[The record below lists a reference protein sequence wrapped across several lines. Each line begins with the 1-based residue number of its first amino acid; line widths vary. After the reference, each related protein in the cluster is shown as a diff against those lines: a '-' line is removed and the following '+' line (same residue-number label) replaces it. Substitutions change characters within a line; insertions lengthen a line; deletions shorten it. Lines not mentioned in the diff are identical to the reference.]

1 MRILFVNPI
10 QMFGG
15 GEVWMLRTLTAMRA
29 RGHAVH
35 LLCRPD
41 TELARRA
48 QAVQIPLFTF
58 PIRGDFGPLTILRTR
73 RLLKKLAIDVVLAN
87 MDKELR
93 FAGLAGRLAGG
104 VAVIPRRGVDYPLK
118 NQIHYRWSYN
128 QLAHRVVANSQATKN
143 ALLRNAPWLDP
154 NRVEVIYNGLDP
166 QPFLTP
172 RRLDMRRQWGLAA
185 DTPLIGFVGQLD
197 ERKGVHTL
205 LSAFAGMKDRNHDA
219 HLVMVGE
226 GPLRPMIL
234 EFGRSHHLDDRI
246 HLLGFRDDIEEIMKN
261 ITLLVLPSLW
271 EGFGIVLLEAMAAA
285 KPVVTTAV
293 SSMPEIVLDRLTGR
307 VVPVQDVDALMQAME
322 EILAH
327 PDRAQLWGQNGRKR
341 VQEHFTLEQMI
352 DRYLRL
358 FQEQIDL
365 IHARR

>member
-1 MRILFVNPI
+1 
-10 QMFGG
+10 
-15 GEVWMLRTLTAMRA
+15 
-29 RGHAVH
+29 
-35 LLCRPD
+35 
-41 TELARRA
+41 
-48 QAVQIPLFTF
+48 
-58 PIRGDFGPLTILRTR
+58 
-73 RLLKKLAIDVVLAN
+73 
-87 MDKELR
+87 
-93 FAGLAGRLAGG
+93 
-104 VAVIPRRGVDYPLK
+104 
-118 NQIHYRWSYN
+118 
-128 QLAHRVVANSQATKN
+128 
-143 ALLRNAPWLDP
+143 
-154 NRVEVIYNGLDP
+154 VEVIYNGLDP